1 MESQDLEKQVEELL
15 AAPPTFEQTA
25 NFEQLLPRGIFG
37 KDMLIG
43 SAGTALSVNV
53 GNIVGKYLPLGQL
66 PAGTSSILA
75 GILMQKFMGNNA
87 SLKKFSEGVIQG
99 GMATALSTFIPMLPS
114 FSQEKKVEHTEELN
128 PIVEGVMW

>member
-25 NFEQLLPRGIFG
+25 NFEQSLKSIFG
-37 KDMLIG
+37 KEMLLS

-53 GNIVGKYLPLGQL
+53 GNIVGNYLPIGQL

-99 GMATALSTFIPMLPS
+99 GMATVLSTFTTMLPS